1 MNAAADP
8 LDGRKRRG
16 RGGSSLLLHLLGWT
30 LGALVLVWGSFVVVG
45 FRTGLHEADE
55 LTDGHLASV
64 AAVLLNQRGDAEFV
78 HGGPSGQAPP
88 EFKSHDYQQ
97 SLSVLVW
104 NADGQLLT
112 QTGMAEVPAFSREE
126 GFNTLDLGNEPW
138 RVFARWDT
146 EHQRRVMVLV
156 REAERDDLAWD
167 IAGQVA
173 EPGLWVLPVVALALG
188 LALRRGL
195 RPLYVLS
202 EEVHALDPRRPEPLP
217 LDEREQELRA
227 VVEAIN
233 AQSLRS
239 RAALLREQ
247 ELANELAHELRT
259 PLASLALH
267 AGNLRGAL
275 SELEREQALNRIEHE
290 ALRTGHLL
298 KELLAL
304 ARASRTE
311 LAEARQ
317 DLDLAHLAGQVLAD
331 YAQAALD
338 SGHELALS
346 GSERYV
352 LQGHPA
358 LLELALRNLVENAL
372 SHSPPGSLV
381 EVQLDAA
388 AQWLQVCDR
397 LGAIPVPARAR
408 RLPTLG
414 LGLGH
419 RVITKVAA
427 VHGASF
433 AATAPPPGFQTCYR
447 ISFGTAEPAAAG
459 D

>member
-1 MNAAADP
+1 MPDP
-8 LDGRKRRG
+8 ALPSALPTRR
-16 RGGSSLLLHLLGWT
+16 RSGGGSLLLHLLAWV

-64 AAVLLNQRGDAEFV
+64 AAVLLNQRGEAEFL

-88 EFKSHDYQQ
+88 EFRSHDYQQ

-104 NADGQLLT
+104 NAAGRLLT
-112 QTGMAEVPAFSREE
+112 QTGLAQVPDFSPEE
-126 GFNTLDLGNEPW
+126 GFSSLTLEGEPW
-138 RVFARWDT
+138 RAFARWDA

-156 REAERDDLAWD
+156 RESERDDLAWD

-173 EPGLWVLPVVALALG
+173 EPGLWLLPVVALALG

-195 RPLYVLS
+195 RPLYALS
-202 EEVHALDPRRPEPLP
+202 EEVHALDPRRPEPLS

-267 AGNLRGAL
+267 AGNLRG
-275 SELEREQALNRIEHE
+275 ELGPVEREQALNRIEQE
-290 ALRTGHLL
+290 ALRTGQLL

-317 DLDLAHLAGQVLAD
+317 DLDLAALAGQVLAD

-346 GSERYV
+346 GSERFV
-352 LQGHPA
+352 LPGHA
-358 LLELALRNLVENAL
+358 GLLELALRNLVENAL

-381 EVQLDAA
+381 EVQLDAT

-397 LGAIPVPARAR
+397 HGAAPAPAQAR

-419 RVITKVAA
+419 RVIAKVAA

-433 AATAPPPGFQTCYR
+433 EPAPPPPGFQTCYR